1 MKRQMTATR
10 AFRYGTRALKA
21 GDEFTA
27 SRADARV
34 LEAIGRAAPAQA
46 AKPPSLDDLR
56 AQATALGVDVDNR
69 WRESRLMA
77 EIAAAQNGG
86 QDGA

>member
-1 MKRQMTATR
+1 MKRQMTATK

-34 LEAIGRAAPAQA
+34 LEAIGRATAARVAP
-46 AKPPSLDDLR
+46 PTLDELR
-56 AQATALGVDVDNR
+56 AQAASLGIELDNR
-69 WRESRLMA
+69 WREARLTA
-77 EIAAAQNGG
+77 EIAAAQEGG
-86 QDGA
+86 NDAA